1 MIGILLFIHS
11 IHAQQRTAVVQLQ
24 TDLNKY
30 LLQNTIAGICSDSLG
45 GIWAATQFGILHS
58 DGTDTRLIHTGNDT
72 SIKSN
77 RFNGIYYLPEAGFH
91 IAVNTAMQM
100 FRLGKSGRMYPYKIR
115 NDERLITHSNRAFLI
130 NQHEWNLPAS
140 LQPIIPVDLYHYDR
154 KLCGFYVL
162 DTWYGVPA
170 AGGRKN
176 KYYIKQTKGDNT
188 FVRDDNEL
196 FFYVHGVLKYHNT
209 MLQGY
214 EDVIC
219 LEDSLIVVRQKSGLY
234 FFNLNSGML
243 QITGSLEPLR
253 IGEAIVIFPV
263 DHTTYYLGTYNYGIA
278 ELNLM
283 PVEVL
288 NGPIPSIHKNLY
300 IYSYARTL
308 DSVFL
313 TTYEGLI
320 RLSHSIKNSAKLWSS
335 PVSSSS
341 LLVDDEQRVW
351 TSMNRDVG
359 YFNMRTNKFISFGQ
373 VPYTPHVFFKHQ
385 GALYFTVY
393 EHLYR
398 IEPESKQLVYLKQY
412 NETRRFYGIRHMGNK
427 TFLLSDHGLIQLDH
441 NLNAVAQKYQGYIIR
456 DVVET
461 PQGMYV
467 ATYGDGLHLLKADGT
482 GKRIFQDRFG
492 WSSAALSM
500 RYDSL
505 RKRLWL
511 VCNKGIFILGLN
523 KNGLP
528 GPAQHLLACGSELPC
543 TELNGGDYEVRPED
557 LYYYFPSNNGLMK
570 VPINWNTGKTS
581 QEYLLKG
588 VVSNGKNI
596 HISDQIY
603 LPAAHRNIIFKLLLP
618 FSFHEENE
626 EQEYRLLPLFQN
638 WRPIPENRQLL
649 FSQLPHGSYT
659 LWIRNANGER
669 RITTIHVA
677 RFWFQEPLFHL
688 SVVLLLV
695 GVIVLLIS
703 LRTRTLRNRSAALE
717 RAVAQKTEALNIN
730 LKQLEASQ
738 KQVADE
744 TAIRENMN
752 SVLLHDIR
760 SPLLFLTQSSYN
772 LNNKLKLRYPEL
784 FDAANVLAGTV
795 KDLYILSSDYITWL
809 KNRKSG
815 LGPEPEILSLNH
827 LIEETLSFYRPIIS
841 TANNNIN
848 YHCAPEDQRRM
859 FCTDGQLL
867 RCVLRNL
874 IDNSNKFTKNGSIR
888 VELNHEPGCAIV
900 TVHDNGDGLP
910 ARILTTY
917 ARRSKDKPN
926 LWTLKAMQSEEIGM
940 NMILQFTEMIQGVI
954 TYERQSDETSKFRLI
969 LTELQRQESSEDES
983 LKSMP

>member
-1 MIGILLFIHS
+1 MVSALLFVHS
-11 IHAQQRTAVVQLQ
+11 LQAQQRTAVVQLQ
-24 TDLNKY
+24 TELNKY
-30 LLQNTIAGICSDSLG
+30 LLQNTIAGMCSDSLG

-72 SIKSN
+72 SLKSN
-77 RFNGIYYLPEAGFH
+77 RFNGIYFLEEAGIH
-91 IAVNTAMQM
+91 IAVNTDMQI
-100 FRLGKSGRMYPYKIR
+100 FRLGKSGRMYPFKIR
-115 NDERLITHSNRAFLI
+115 ADQRLITHNNRAFLI
-130 NQHEWNLPAS
+130 NQKEWNLPAS
-140 LQPIIPVDLYHYDR
+140 LQLIIPADFYHFDGR
-154 KLCGFYVL
+154 LKGFHVL
-162 DTWYGVPA
+162 DNWYGTTA

-176 KYYIKQTKGDNT
+176 KYYLKHRKGEHM
-188 FVRDDNEL
+188 FLRDDNEI
-196 FFYVHGVLKYHNT
+196 FFYVQGVLKYHNT
-209 MLQGY
+209 LLEGY
-214 EDVIC
+214 EDVIRF
-219 LEDSLIVVRQKSGLY
+219 EDSLVVVREKSGLF
-234 FFNLNSGML
+234 FFNINSGLM
-243 QITGSLEPLR
+243 QKTGSLEPLR

-263 DHTTYYLGTYNYGIA
+263 DHITYYLGTYNYGIA

-288 NGPIPSIHKNLY
+288 NGPIPSIHRNLY
-300 IYSYARTL
+300 IYSYARTS

-320 RLSHSIKNSAKLWSS
+320 RLSENIQNSALLWKS
-335 PVSSSS
+335 PVTSSS
-341 LLVDDEQRVW
+341 LLIDDQQRVW
-351 TSMNRDVG
+351 TSMRRNVG
-359 YFNMRTNKFISFGQ
+359 YYHLHTKRFISLGE
-373 VPYTPHVFFKHQ
+373 VPFTPHIFFKHQ

-398 IEPESKQLVYLKQY
+398 IDPKLKQLVYLKNY
-412 NETRRFYGIRHMGNK
+412 SGTRRFYGFRKIGNK
-427 TFLLSDHGLIQLDH
+427 YFLLSDHGLVQLDH
-441 NLNAVAQKYQGYIIR
+441 NMNAVAQKYPGYIIR

-461 PQGMYV
+461 PKGIYV

-492 WSSAALSM
+492 WSSAALSL

-505 RKRLWL
+505 HKRLWL
-511 VCNKGIFILGLN
+511 VCNKGIFILELDKAGN
-523 KNGLP
+523 P
-528 GPAQHLLACGSELPC
+528 GPVQHLLACGSELPC

-557 LYYYFPSNNGLMK
+557 RYYYFPSNDGLMK
-570 VPINWNTGKTS
+570 IPINWNTGKATK
-581 QEYLLKG
+581 EFMLKTISAG
-588 VVSNGKNI
+588 GKI
-596 HISDQIY
+596 IPVSDQIH
-603 LPAAHRNIIFKLLLP
+603 LPAAHKNLVLKLLIP

-626 EQEYRLLPLFQN
+626 EQEYRLLPLFQQ

-649 FSQLPHGSYT
+649 FSQLPFGTYT
-659 LWIRNANGER
+659 LWIRNAKGER

-695 GVIVLLIS
+695 GAVVLLFYI
-703 LRTRTLRNRSAALE
+703 RTRRLRNRSALLE

-730 LKQLEASQ
+730 LKTLEASQ
-738 KQVADE
+738 KRLAEE

-772 LNNKLKLRYPEL
+772 LNNKLRLRFPEVL
-784 FDAANVLAGTV
+784 DAANVLAGTV

-815 LGPEPEILSLNH
+815 QGPEPEMLSLNK
-827 LIEETLSFYRPIIS
+827 LIEETLNFYRPIIS
-841 TANNNIN
+841 ATNNSFT
-848 YHCAPEDQRRM
+848 YHCAPKDRDHL

-874 IDNSNKFTKNGSIR
+874 IDNSNKFTQNGSIR
-888 VELNHEPGCAIV
+888 VELNHEAGAGII
-900 TVHDNGDGLP
+900 TVYDNGKGLP

-917 ARRSKDKPN
+917 ARRSKDNPK
-926 LWTLKAMQSEEIGM
+926 LWTLKAMPSEEIGM

-954 TYERQSDETSKFRLI
+954 TYERLPDETSKFRLV
-969 LTELQRQESSEDES
+969 LKELSVQDDAGAES